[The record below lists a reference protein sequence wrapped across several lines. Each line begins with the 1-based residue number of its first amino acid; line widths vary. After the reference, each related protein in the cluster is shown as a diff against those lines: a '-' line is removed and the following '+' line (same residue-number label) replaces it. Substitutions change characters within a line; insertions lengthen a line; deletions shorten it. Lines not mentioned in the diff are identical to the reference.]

1 MAAAVSSEIEAV
13 IGPLDP
19 VNTGGRMR
27 AVLRETRM
35 AAIVIEPVAEHDAVG
50 TARVVEHL
58 ETLGHAV
65 ARGVRRGV
73 EQPLPDTTA
82 EHPAVVIDPEA

>member
-1 MAAAVSSEIEAV
+1 V

-35 AAIVIEPVAEHDAVG
+35 AAVVVEPVAEHDAEA
-50 TARVVEHL
+50 TALMVRHL
-58 ETLGHAV
+58 EELGQAV

-73 EQPLPDTTA
+73 EEPLPDTTA
-82 EHPAVVIDPEA
+82 EHPAVVIPPEA